1 MRKSGESNRVPWHYP
16 PGSISSTSMQS
27 QQIFFP
33 GNTFSHKWSFVNDKM
48 ELRQNKLG
56 GAVTKHSSA
65 MKSIIKD
72 WAPSAAEIRYV
83 KLVHGPTAS
92 IPAKRQQSFR
102 AAQGI
107 IRRPRPPSVLPHF
120 PLTRSVPPPGG
131 PQISGSL
138 KRTEP
143 PLQSLQRAV
152 TR

>member
-1 MRKSGESNRVPWHYP
+1 ML
-16 PGSISSTSMQS
+16 
-27 QQIFFP
+27 
-33 GNTFSHKWSFVNDKM
+33 NDKM

-102 AAQGI
+102 AVQGI

-131 PQISGSL
+131 PQISGSFKPQGCEAKPARGGKAERCEQAEWSQRPVEPRSTAGAISTRSRKPL
-138 KRTEP
+138 FLPPPSRTF
-143 PLQSLQRAV
+143 
-152 TR
+152 